1 MGVPKLW
8 EELEPAVRIT
18 SWAQLAAPAF
28 ERRGKRGFRLG
39 VDVAQWLFHMGRMNT
54 LVDADGNEVHPG
66 ANADLRM
73 VFYRVCD
80 FLAQGILAVFV
91 FDGPH
96 RPSWKRD
103 RNVSGVWRGRSEKDI
118 ITMLELMGMEWR
130 RAPGE
135 AEAELAEMSR
145 RGEVDAILSDDIDSL
160 LFGVTSIIRNPG
172 KGLSGNKSK
181 RALARQA
188 SAPDALPSSSQP
200 GPSQPIP
207 AAYPSVAP
215 DSDVALVSYSS
226 ADVAS
231 LAGLD
236 RDQLILVALMSG
248 ADYDTAGIERVG
260 VTISVALAKG
270 GFAADL
276 LDGIRRLR
284 ASPGPGDFPTSSAQS
299 LERFLG
305 EWRASV
311 AAELRT
317 NSRGLFSRREKKL
330 ADTVDGAS
338 AFPSL
343 KIVNFYLHPRV
354 SDPLA
359 AGYAAPTW
367 ARELDLAALVDF
379 AAGRFEW
386 GNAEMIGKLRNKL
399 WLGLALREVRRA
411 ALAADGGA
419 APASTSSQ
427 ARVVPRGWLS
437 GVHDLKVDKS
447 TGYVPSYRVELSA
460 RVFDALVAG
469 VLPAR
474 DPHPLPDYSAM
485 DSDEERAA
493 RAQRKAQ
500 GRAQD
505 PPKEVSG
512 STALRHWV
520 PREVLEACEEGRR
533 AVAEWKDAK
542 ERKRREKEDEAE
554 RKEERRRARE
564 AGKSSPVKMTQRR
577 ASGSGGVS
585 GGRRVKPPSEDD
597 EMRREIEERKAKAAR
612 EEMLAL
618 SKGKGKGKASADA
631 GGSRL
636 RQPAKIGAPG
646 LLSFGRSSKPGLS
659 STFTSTKPSLSS
671 ARAPTSKQADV
682 FSSPEPPPPPPRP
695 KPTKRAVRPP
705 PEAVLTL
712 SSTDESDNGAPARR
726 KVAHVDKAV
735 RPSEKARSPVKTR
748 KLAPAKATKAAVLE
762 LLSSDDSGFAY
773 DSDDALL
780 ARKGGTQPLES
791 PEHES
796 LADFMAKRRQ
806 AQERV
811 EEKERQLQAGVLV
824 LTDSD

>member
-28 ERRGKRGFRLG
+28 ERPHRRGFRLG
-39 VDVAQWLFHMGRMNT
+39 VDVSQWLFHMGRMNT
-54 LVDADGNEVHPG
+54 LVDADGKEVHPG

-80 FLAQGILAVFV
+80 FLAQGVLAVFI

-135 AEAELAEMSR
+135 AEAELAEMSK

-160 LFGVTSIIRNPG
+160 LFGVTSIIRNPS
-172 KGLSGNKSK
+172 KGLSGNRSK

-188 SAPDALPSSSQP
+188 SAQDASLSTSQP
-200 GPSQPIP
+200 TTQPIP
-207 AAYPSVAP
+207 AAYPPVAP

-270 GFAADL
+270 GFAVDL

-284 ASPGPGDFPTSSAQS
+284 ASPGSGDFPASSAQS
-299 LERFLG
+299 LERFLA
-305 EWRASV
+305 EWRAAV

-317 NSRGLFSRREKKL
+317 NSRGLLSRREKKL
-330 ADTVDGAS
+330 ADTVESAT

-343 KIVNFYLHPRV
+343 QIVDFYLHPRV
-354 SDPLA
+354 SDPYA

-367 ARELDLAALVDF
+367 ERNVDLAALIDF
-379 AAGRFEW
+379 AGRRFEW
-386 GNAEMIGKLRNKL
+386 GNAEMTGKLRNKV

-411 ALAADGGA
+411 ALAMDGRAGHA
-419 APASTSSQ
+419 APPTSQ
-427 ARVVPRGWLS
+427 PLVPDGWLA
-437 GVHDLKVDKS
+437 GVHDFKVDKS
-447 TGYVPSYRVELSA
+447 TGYVPAFRIELA
-460 RVFDALVAG
+460 APVFDSLVAG
-469 VLPAR
+469 MLPAR
-474 DPHPLPDYSAM
+474 DPHRLPDYRGM
-485 DSDEERAA
+485 PSDEERAA
-493 RAQRKAQ
+493 RADRKARGQ
-500 GRAQD
+500 AQD

-512 STALRHWV
+512 STAFRHWV
-520 PREVLEACEEGRR
+520 PREVVEACEEGRR
-533 AVAEWKDAK
+533 AVGEWREAK

-554 RKEERRRARE
+554 RKEDRRRARE
-564 AGKSSPVKMTQRR
+564 AGKSSPVKTQRR
-577 ASGSGGVS
+577 AAGTGGVS
-585 GGRRVKPPSEDD
+585 GSRRVKPPSEDD
-597 EMRREIEERKAKAAR
+597 EIRRDIEERKAKSAR
-612 EEMLAL
+612 EEMIAL
-618 SKGKGKGKASADA
+618 SKGKGKAKLDAD
-631 GGSRL
+631 GSRL
-636 RQPAKIGAPG
+636 RQPAKATMTG
-646 LLSFGRSSKPGLS
+646 LLSFGKSTKPGLS
-659 STFTSTKPSLSS
+659 SFTSTKPSLSLS
-671 ARAPTSKQADV
+671 RASTSKHDNI
-682 FSSPEPPPPPPRP
+682 FSSPEPPLPPPRV
-695 KPTKRAVRPP
+695 KPVKRAVRPP
-705 PEAVLTL
+705 SEAVLTL
-712 SSTDESDNGAPARR
+712 SSTDESDGGPRLKR
-726 KVAHVDKAV
+726 QVAHVNKAA
-735 RPSEKARSPVKTR
+735 RPNQKPRSPVKTGIA
-748 KLAPAKATKAAVLE
+748 APAKAKRSTVLE
-762 LLSSDDSGFAY
+762 LSSDDDSPFAY

-780 ARKGGTQPLES
+780 ARKGVAGPLES
-791 PEHES
+791 PEPE
-796 LADFMAKRRQ
+796 LLTDFMAKRRQ

-811 EEKERQLQAGVLV
+811 EEKERFLRQGVLV
-824 LTDSD
+824 LSDSD